1 MQYHREEELKNRLNN
16 FFITQF
22 SLPEDDYYSRL
33 DSEKIISLKKALSDI
48 NNLLTMKI
56 TISFVNWI
64 TKKFNLSQ
72 ESEEKIMNEILS
84 TKPSTNGYDI
94 VSDEIVKLIAEVKCN
109 IPINAGK
116 KYGSAQRNG
125 ITKDLNNLLYGK
137 TKSKFDTNEYLKF
150 MVFLENESVRS
161 ANQHYIHL
169 SKEFREKL
177 IVVDEKTIFDR
188 KDCVYLIHINFIN

>member
-22 SLPEDDYYSRL
+22 TLPEDDYYSRL
-33 DSEKIISLKKALSDI
+33 DSEKIISLKIALSDI

-109 IPINAGK
+109 IPINSGK

-169 SKEFREKL
+169 SKELKENL
-177 IVVDEKTIFDR
+177 IIVDETTSFDR
-188 KDCVYLIHINFIN
+188 KDCIYLIYINF

>member
-48 NNLLTMKI
+48 NNLITMKI

>member
-48 NNLLTMKI
+48 NNLITMKI

-169 SKEFREKL
+169 SKELKENL
-177 IVVDEKTIFDR
+177 IIVDETTSFDR
-188 KDCVYLIHINFIN
+188 KDCIYLIYINF

>member
-33 DSEKIISLKKALSDI
+33 DSEKIISLKIALSDI

-109 IPINAGK
+109 IPINSGK

-169 SKEFREKL
+169 SKELKENL
-177 IVVDEKTIFDR
+177 IIVDETTSFDR
-188 KDCVYLIHINFIN
+188 KDCIYLIYINF

>member
-1 MQYHREEELKNRLNN
+1 
-16 FFITQF
+16 
-22 SLPEDDYYSRL
+22 
-33 DSEKIISLKKALSDI
+33 
-48 NNLLTMKI
+48 MKI

-161 ANQHYIHL
+161 ANQHYTHL

>member
-48 NNLLTMKI
+48 NNLITMKI

-72 ESEEKIMNEILS
+72 ESEEKIINEILS

>member
-33 DSEKIISLKKALSDI
+33 DSEKIISLKIALSDI

-169 SKEFREKL
+169 SKELKENL
-177 IVVDEKTIFDR
+177 IIVDETTSFDR
-188 KDCVYLIHINFIN
+188 KDCIYLIYINF

>member
-1 MQYHREEELKNRLNN
+1 MFSTLLNSTP
-16 FFITQF
+16 F
-22 SLPEDDYYSRL
+22 
-33 DSEKIISLKKALSDI
+33 LSVP
-48 NNLLTMKI
+48 L
-56 TISFVNWI
+56 
-64 TKKFNLSQ
+64 
-72 ESEEKIMNEILS
+72 
-84 TKPSTNGYDI
+84 
-94 VSDEIVKLIAEVKCN
+94 
-109 IPINAGK
+109 
-116 KYGSAQRNG
+116 NG

-161 ANQHYIHL
+161 ANQHYTHL

>member
-1 MQYHREEELKNRLNN
+1 MKYHREEELKSRLNN

-33 DSEKIISLKKALSDI
+33 DSDKIISLKMALSDI

-64 TKKFNLSQ
+64 SKKFHLSQ
-72 ESEEKIMNEILS
+72 ESKQKLTDEILS
-84 TKPSTNGYDI
+84 IKPSTNGYDL
-94 VSDEIVKLIAEVKCN
+94 VSNEIIKLIAEVKCN
-109 IPINAGK
+109 IPINGGT

-137 TKSKFDTNEYLKF
+137 TKSKFNTTEYFKF
-150 MVFLENESVRS
+150 MVFLENQSVRA
-161 ANQHYIHL
+161 ANQHYINL
-169 SKEFREKL
+169 SKELKENL
-177 IVVDEKTIFDR
+177 IIVDETTSFDR
-188 KDCVYLIHINFIN
+188 KDCIYLIYINF

>member
-16 FFITQF
+16 FFITKF

-33 DSEKIISLKKALSDI
+33 DSEKIISLKIALSDI

-109 IPINAGK
+109 IPINSGK

-169 SKEFREKL
+169 SKELKENL
-177 IVVDEKTIFDR
+177 IIVDETTSFDR
-188 KDCVYLIHINFIN
+188 KDCIYLIYIRAC

>member
-161 ANQHYIHL
+161 ANQHYTHL

>member
-33 DSEKIISLKKALSDI
+33 DSEKIISLKIALSDI

-64 TKKFNLSQ
+64 SKKFHFSQ
-72 ESEEKIMNEILS
+72 DSKQKLTDEILS
-84 TKPSTNGYDI
+84 TKPSTNGYDL
-94 VSDEIVKLIAEVKCN
+94 VSNEIIKLIAEVKCN
-109 IPINAGK
+109 IPINGGT

-125 ITKDLNNLLYGK
+125 IIKDLNNLLYGK
-137 TKSKFDTNEYLKF
+137 TKSKFNTTEYFKF
-150 MVFLENESVRS
+150 MVFPENQSVKV
-161 ANQHYIHL
+161 ANQHYINL
-169 SKEFREKL
+169 SKELKENL
-177 IVVDEKTIFDR
+177 IIVDETTSFDR
-188 KDCVYLIHINFIN
+188 KDCIYLIYINF